1 MSVPLIEFRK
11 VSKQFGEQVILKDA
25 DLRIYKGEVTTIIG
39 KSGVGKSVLLKHI
52 IGLMTP
58 DSGEVLFNGRSFS
71 SINREGRRDLKRKFS
86 YMFQG
91 TALFDSMTVIE
102 NIALPLKERSSLCD
116 RDIHERVRRMMENLD
131 LSGIEEKYPS
141 QLSGG
146 MKKRVALAR
155 ALITEPETVL
165 FDEPTTGLD
174 PIRKNAVHSMISDYQ
189 KCFGFTG
196 IVVSHEIPDVFYI
209 SQRIAMLENGRIIF
223 QGGPDE
229 IQRVSD
235 SNIQEFVQG
244 LESGRDTLTGMIPQ
258 IQGERRFY
266 EEMARLQRYQ
276 TAFSVLLF
284 SLENLDEINEAANH
298 AVGQRLLQDFS
309 RALQGRLRA
318 SDVCYRYGL
327 NKIIALLPNTNEY
340 RARLACEKVAV
351 EMKLADVTELRPYGG
366 FHFRVSAG
374 FAEAKRDNPLE
385 DILIRAE
392 SKRNRMCEFRIE

>member
-1 MSVPLIEFRK
+1 M
-11 VSKQFGEQVILKDA
+11 
-25 DLRIYKGEVTTIIG
+25 
-39 KSGVGKSVLLKHI
+39 
-52 IGLMTP
+52 
-58 DSGEVLFNGRSFS
+58 
-71 SINREGRRDLKRKFS
+71 NREQRRELKRKFS

-91 TALFDSMTVIE
+91 TALFDSMTVLE
-102 NIALPLKERSSLCD
+102 NIALPLRERSSLGEG
-116 RDIHERVRRMMENLD
+116 DILQRVSEMMKNLD
-131 LSGIEEKYPS
+131 LRGIESKYPS

-189 KCFGFTG
+189 KRFGFTG

-209 SQRIAMLENGRIIF
+209 SQRIAMLDQGRIIF
-223 QGGPDE
+223 QGSPEE
-229 IQRVSD
+229 IQAVSD

-244 LESGRDTLTGMIPQ
+244 LEAGHDMLTGMIPQ
-258 IQGERRFY
+258 TQGDRRFY

-298 AVGQRLLQDFS
+298 ATGQKLLQDFS
-309 RALQGRLRA
+309 KALRARLRA
-318 SDVCYRYGL
+318 SDVCCRYGL
-327 NKIIALLPNTNEY
+327 NKIIALLPNTNEH
-340 RARLACEKVAV
+340 RARLTCEKLAR
-351 EMKLADVTELRPYGG
+351 EIQLADVTEVRPYPD
-366 FHFRVSAG
+366 FHFQVSAG
-374 FAEAKRDNPLE
+374 FAEAQRNNPLE

-392 SKRNRMCEFRIE
+392 SKRNEVCEFRIG